1 MLKRLIAVA
10 ALLSL
15 TPAAAQDAAHHP
27 QARAILERLVA
38 FRSAEGQ
45 AQVPALAEY
54 IADYLKSA
62 GVPDADIALLP
73 SGETVA
79 MLVRIPGTDPA
90 ARPILFSAHTDVV
103 DARPE
108 DWARSPFTLVE
119 EDGFFFGRGVDDN
132 KTGVT
137 ALVST
142 IARIVRDNDR
152 PRRTL
157 VLAFVGDEETA
168 QDSTLLIARHEWVRN
183 AEYAINTDG
192 GGGQLSASGQPLA
205 YFVQVAE
212 KSYASFRITARNPGG
227 HSSVPR
233 SDNAI
238 YALAAGLARLQAHV
252 WPVQANELTRSFFRT
267 AGQVEPTPIAGALT
281 RFAAD
286 PSDAAA
292 LAEIR
297 AAPDYANMIATTCVA
312 TMLSAGHAENALP
325 QRAEATVNCRIFP
338 GTPRDDVAATLGELF
353 GADMQVELIGD
364 YPQAQVSP
372 LRDDVTA
379 AITASVHRRYPGVP
393 IAPMLIAGAT
403 DALIYTN
410 AGIPTYGTS
419 GVFSV
424 PGEGFAHGLN
434 EKIRVASFYA
444 GVDHV
449 HDLAL
454 MLGR

>member
-1 MLKRLIAVA
+1 MLKRLIAAA

-15 TPAAAQDAAHHP
+15 APAGAQDAAHQV

-45 AQVPALAEY
+45 AQVPAMAAW

-62 GVPDADIALLP
+62 GVPDADIVTIP

-79 MLVRIPGTDPA
+79 MLVRIPGSDAA
-90 ARPILFSAHTDVV
+90 ARPILFSAHMDVV

-108 DWARSPFTLVE
+108 DWQRSPFTLVE
-119 EDGFFFGRGVDDN
+119 EGGYFFGRGVEDN

-137 ALVST
+137 GLVST
-142 IARIVRDNDR
+142 IARMVRDGEQ

-157 VLAFVGDEETA
+157 VFAFVGDEETR
-168 QDSTLLIARHEWVRN
+168 QDSTVLIARHEWVRN
-183 AEYAINTDG
+183 SEYAINTDAG
-192 GGGQLSASGQPLA
+192 GGALSEAGRPLA

-233 SDNAI
+233 ADNAI

-252 WPVQANELTRSFFRT
+252 WPVQANDLTRSFFRT
-267 AGQVEPTPIAGALT
+267 AGQVETAPIAAALT

-338 GTPRDDVAATLGELF
+338 GTSRDGVAATLGELF
-353 GADMQVELIGD
+353 GAEMTVELIGD

-372 LRDDVTA
+372 LRADVTA

-393 IAPMLIAGAT
+393 VAPMLIAGAT